1 MNAVVIEHVALN
13 ELPAA
18 WRAQLFIAPS
28 TRFTVRIEEETA
40 SSLANTPPTN
50 PLFGMWRDSQEKAD
64 VSAYARQLRNPRYAL
79 DNSKADES

>member
-1 MNAVVIEHVALN
+1 MNTVVIEHVSLN

-40 SSLANTPPTN
+40 PALANTPPTN
-50 PLFGMWRDSQEKAD
+50 PLFGMWQDSAEKAD
-64 VSAYARQLRNPRYAL
+64 VNAYARQLRSPRYPL
-79 DNSKADES
+79 DDSKADEI